1 LNIQLIFIMD
11 NLQLTADLGFSHG
24 KYHVGLSLVEFEE
37 ENVTIVYSPALDLSG
52 YGYSQ
57 EEAKQSFSE
66 ALSEFFRYTN
76 NKNTLD
82 KVLKDLGWAVRG
94 SKKKPK
100 FNPPKDSDLV
110 SLNPLY
116 NDIVNTK
123 SYKVS
128 REDVEFAY

>member
-1 LNIQLIFIMD
+1 MD
-11 NLQLTADLGFSHG
+11 NLQLTADIGFPHG

-37 ENVTIVYSPALDLSG
+37 DNVTIIYSPALNLSG
-52 YGYSQ
+52 YGYTQ
-57 EEAKQSFSE
+57 EEAKQSFTE
-66 ALSEFFRYTN
+66 TLNEFFRYTN

-82 KVLKDLGWAVRG
+82 KVLKDLGWVIKG

-110 SLNPLY
+110 VSNPLF
-116 NDIVNTK
+116 NEIVNNK

-128 REDVEFAY
+128 RQDVEFSY

>member
-1 LNIQLIFIMD
+1 MD
-11 NLQLTADLGFSHG
+11 KLHLTTELGFGNG
-24 KYHVGLSLVEFEE
+24 KYNVGLSLVEFEE
-37 ENVTIVYSPALDLSG
+37 DNVTIIYAPALDLSG

-57 EEAKQSFSE
+57 PEAKQSFFE
-66 ALSEFFRYTN
+66 VLHEFFRYTN
-76 NKNTLD
+76 NKKTLD
-82 KVLKDLGWAVRG
+82 NVLKDLGWSVKG

-116 NDIVNTK
+116 NEIVNSK
-123 SYKVS
+123 NYKVS

>member
-1 LNIQLIFIMD
+1 MS
-11 NLQLTADLGFSHG
+11 NLQLTADLGFGNG
-24 KYHVGLSLVEFEE
+24 KYQVGLSLVEFEE
-37 ENVTIVYSPALDLSG
+37 DNVTIIYSPALDLSG

-57 EEAKQSFSE
+57 LEAKQSFSE
-66 ALSEFFRYTN
+66 ALHEFFRYTN
-76 NKNTLD
+76 NKKTLE
-82 KVLKDLGWAVRG
+82 KVLIELGWAIRG

-116 NDIVNTK
+116 NDIVNNK
-123 SYKVS
+123 SYRVS

>member
-1 LNIQLIFIMD
+1 MS
-11 NLQLTADLGFSHG
+11 NLHLRADLGFGNG

-37 ENVTIVYSPALDLSG
+37 DNVTIIYSPALDLSG
-52 YGYSQ
+52 YGYNHS
-57 EEAKQSFSE
+57 EAKSSFSE
-66 ALSEFFRYTN
+66 ALHEFFRYTN

-82 KVLKDLGWAVRG
+82 KVLKDLGWNVKG

-110 SLNPLY
+110 ALNPLY
-116 NDIVNTK
+116 NEIVNSK

-128 REDVEFAY
+128 REAIEIAY

>member
-1 LNIQLIFIMD
+1 MMD
-11 NLQLTADLGFSHG
+11 KLQLTADLGFTHG
-24 KYHVGLSLVEFEE
+24 KYHVGLALVEFEE

-52 YGYSQ
+52 YGYSP

-66 ALSEFFRYTN
+66 ALQEFFRYTN

-82 KVLKDLGWAVRG
+82 KVLKDLGWKIKG
-94 SKKKPK
+94 SKVKQK
-100 FNPPKDSDLV
+100 FDPPKDSDLV
-110 SLNPLY
+110 SSNPLY
-116 NDIVNTK
+116 NDIVNNK

>member
-1 LNIQLIFIMD
+1 MD
-11 NLQLTADLGFSHG
+11 KLHLTSDIGLGNG

-37 ENVTIVYSPALDLSG
+37 DNVTIIYSPALDLSG

-57 EEAKQSFSE
+57 PEAKQSFSE
-66 ALSEFFRYTN
+66 ALHEFFRYTS
-76 NKNTLD
+76 NKKTLD
-82 KVLKDLGWAVRG
+82 KVLKDLGWAIRG

-110 SLNPLY
+110 ALNPLY
-116 NDIVNTK
+116 NEIVNSK

-128 REDVEFAY
+128 REEVEFAY